1 MYKKIFLC
9 PRISDGDP
17 MNTQQTVKQKEV
29 NAKMPFPVER
39 KNNKIPVI
47 TKRKLEDLSQA
58 ER

>member
-1 MYKKIFLC
+1 
-9 PRISDGDP
+9 